1 MVFSNNLLMGAGG
14 QASGYEI
21 EQSIRFNNDDSPTM
35 SRSFGTPTDQN
46 KFTYAFWM
54 KSTSQA
60 NGCNL
65 SVNVSGGVTWAS
77 MNFNGGNMSYY
88 DYTSGSANIDIRTTF
103 TSNVGK
109 FQDYSAW
116 YHAMFV
122 YDSDQGTDTNR
133 VKFYINGVRFPVA
146 SLVGTSGGSVVWPSS
161 GFNSK
166 INTSGN
172 THVISDNV
180 NGTLDGYIAE
190 IYFID
195 GQALEPTS
203 FGEFNTS
210 GVFVPIAYSGTF
222 GDNGFFID
230 GRDSSDLGD
239 DESGNGNDF
248 STSGLAAND
257 QMSDSPTNNY
267 CVLNAL
273 QQDATGLSNGN
284 LQFTTSSTSTHKMAS
299 ATIAQTSGKWYCE
312 VTCNATLGSNAR
324 IGIIPE
330 DNDNYTGSDGHVGDD
345 ANSFAYVD
353 NGKKESNNSQSSYG
367 ASYANGD
374 VIAMALN
381 LDDNEITF
389 YKDGSSQ
396 GTISITANTEYRFA
410 ASQYNAG
417 GMAFNFGQAAF
428 AATPPTGFKALNT
441 DNLATPTITD
451 PSKHF
456 QTTLYTGNGSTQS
469 INQSGNSTFQPDLV
483 WIKNRDATDSHIWT
497 DAVRGATKII
507 SSDSTDAE
515 STDADTLTAFESDGF
530 ALGDDDKVNT
540 NTEKYVAWQW
550 LANGSG
556 SSNTDGSINTTA
568 TSVNATAGF
577 SIIEWTGT
585 GANGTIGH
593 GLGVQPKFYVAK
605 NTATTNSWMVGST
618 LFENTKFLIL
628 NATDAADT
636 AAAVWNSAY
645 PTSSVINLGS
655 NVGSNGASGTGNMIC
670 YAFAEVEGFSSIS
683 TYTGN
688 NNANGPYVYTGFTP
702 RYILIKSTGTESWP
716 ILDTARGSSFG
727 ADAGTGGTNPTA
739 ANDLNAVL
747 VANTNAAEEDNA
759 TGSRRISFY
768 SNGFKVRTT
777 NTAMNGSGTTYIY
790 MAFAEHPFGGD
801 GIAPATAR

>member
-195 GQALEPTS
+195 GQALAPTS

-507 SSDSTDAE
+507 SSDSTAAE

-550 LANGSG
+550 LANNTTGST
-556 SSNTDGSINTTA
+556 NDDGSVDSTVAVNT
-568 TSVNATAGF
+568 TAGF
-577 SIIEWTGT
+577 SIVKWVHTT
-585 GANGTIGH
+585 SANYTVGH
-593 GLGVQPKFYVAK
+593 GLGATPKMILVK
-605 NTATTNSWMVGST
+605 TLDQGTNWGVYNSNITVG
-618 LFENTKFLIL
+618 NRLIL
-628 NATDAADT
+628 NTT
-636 AAAVWNSAY
+636 AAQGTGYWGANTWNSTVFSIGSVRDAN
-645 PTSSVINLGS
+645 SSNAIGYV
-655 NVGSNGASGTGNMIC
+655 
-670 YAFAEVEGFSSIS
+670 FAEVEGFSKFGS
-683 TYTGN
+683 YTGN
-688 NNANGPYVYTGFTP
+688 GNADGPFVYTGFTP
-702 RYILIKSTGTESWP
+702 STILLKRIDAVNDWTIKDTTRNTFNSVSHALIPDATNTEY
-716 ILDTARGSSFG
+716 TATWVYV
-727 ADAGTGGTNPTA
+727 DM
-739 ANDLNAVL
+739 L
-747 VANTNAAEEDNA
+747 
-759 TGSRRISFY
+759 
-768 SNGFKVRTT
+768 SNGFKVRSTDNSQNT
-777 NTAMNGSGTTYIY
+777 NGGTYIY

-801 GIAPATAR
+801 GIAPATGGFMTE

>member
-195 GQALEPTS
+195 GQALAPTS

-507 SSDSTDAE
+507 SSDSTAAE

-550 LANGSG
+550 LANNTTGST
-556 SSNTDGSINTTA
+556 NDDGSVDSTVAVNT
-568 TSVNATAGF
+568 TAGF
-577 SIIEWTGT
+577 SIVKWVHTT
-585 GANGTIGH
+585 SANYTVGH
-593 GLGVQPKFYVAK
+593 GLGATPKMVIVK
-605 NTATTNSWMVGST
+605 TLDQGTNWGVYNSNITVG
-618 LFENTKFLIL
+618 NRLIL
-628 NATDAADT
+628 NTT
-636 AAAVWNSAY
+636 AAQGTGYWGANTWNSTVFSIGSVRDAN
-645 PTSSVINLGS
+645 SSNAIGYV
-655 NVGSNGASGTGNMIC
+655 
-670 YAFAEVEGFSSIS
+670 FAEVEGFSKFGS
-683 TYTGN
+683 YTGN
-688 NNANGPYVYTGFTP
+688 GNANGPFVYTGFTP
-702 RYILIKSTGTESWP
+702 SMILLKRIDAVNDWTIKDTTRNTFNSVSHALIPDATNTEY
-716 ILDTARGSSFG
+716 TATWVYV
-727 ADAGTGGTNPTA
+727 DM
-739 ANDLNAVL
+739 L
-747 VANTNAAEEDNA
+747 
-759 TGSRRISFY
+759 
-768 SNGFKVRTT
+768 SNGFKVRSTDNSQNT
-777 NTAMNGSGTTYIY
+777 NGGTYIY

-801 GIAPATAR
+801 GIAPATGGFMTE